1 MGEYEAVAFM
11 VVFTTLVIGG
21 TILSIVKTV
30 YNNKAQ
36 WGKDGNLQVPPLFE
50 KLFAKNV
57 AERDEKMRKMEER
70 IQVLEK
76 IITDTHGSSKLASEI
91 ERLRDER

>member
-11 VVFTTLVIGG
+11 VVFTTLIVGG
-21 TILSIVKTV
+21 TILLIVKTV
-30 YNNKAQ
+30 YKNKAQ
-36 WGKDGNLQVPPLFE
+36 WGKDSNLQVPPMFE

-76 IITDTHGSSKLASEI
+76 IVTDTHGSSKLAAEI
-91 ERLRDER
+91 DKLRDA